1 MPIIDNNYKVTDD
14 TYAYAPSDSD
24 YNSHLSNKDLS
35 KLIDSLCEAR
45 SENSEAM
52 LMDQVKSNSSFL
64 DPLVQEERE
73 IEEDMMDIEEDM
85 LKSIFESGTE
95 LSIEERNE
103 LIANG
108 LYQKYQAMIAARN
121 NQEDDAMSDIEAELR
136 AGLESSNNLEG
147 GILDESAVTEPIFQP
162 SADTS
167 NEENVPVGTTE
178 DNDTTED
185 TTVVAEPVTEAT
197 EDKPMTIE
205 EINDVPATDLTVS
218 DDKIVEKLK
227 EQGIMYEDAM
237 TLIDVMNRYKNK
249 EKFKVFE
256 ALPESVKCAIMKEAK
271 ASGAD
276 KATIEF
282 FSKSFINNLVND
294 IYLDTEIQSFNQELS
309 KTLEP
314 MGNIVGTMMD
324 EYNDEVYENFTTKLL
339 EKAEEVKESDPERA
353 KQIIASSHNFEEAV
367 SLKRILDKVK
377 VNPAYI
383 NKNYKKARDDFGNIT
398 LEYNNTLYAKVHTK
412 TCRPKSITDCGA
424 GLQSMN
430 IKSDYIATI
439 LSMIAT
445 EVIDS
450 VWLETTEDLI
460 YAYYLTNAVFN
471 LKFTANSG
479 KSHEITASAVN
490 ELVKAIDDYMAP
502 LNERNAKR
510 IKRRSRKKR

>member
-14 TYAYAPSDSD
+14 TYAYAPSDLD
-24 YNSHLSNKDLS
+24 YNSRLSNKDLS

-73 IEEDMMDIEEDM
+73 IEEDMMDIEEDI

-136 AGLESSNNLEG
+136 AGLESSGNLEG
-147 GILDESAVTEPIFQP
+147 GIINENAVTEPIFQP

-167 NEENVPVGTTE
+167 NEETIPVGTAE

-197 EDKPMTIE
+197 EDRPMTIE

-218 DDKIVEKLK
+218 DDKIVDKLK

-237 TLIDVMNRYKNK
+237 QLIDVMNRYKNK

-271 ASGAD
+271 AAGAD

-339 EKAEEVKESDPERA
+339 EKAEEIKESDPERS

-377 VNPAYI
+377 ANPAYI
-383 NKNYKKARDDFGNIT
+383 NKHYKKARDDFGNIS
-398 LEYNNTLYAKVHTK
+398 LDYNNTIGKISVK
-412 TCRPKSITDCGA
+412 NCRPKSITDCGA
-424 GLQSMN
+424 GLQSME

-439 LSMIAT
+439 ISMIVT

-450 VWLETTEDLI
+450 IKLNTTEDHI
-460 YAYYLTNAVFN
+460 YAYYITNAIFN

>member
-45 SENSEAM
+45 SENSEAI
-52 LMDQVKSNSSFL
+52 LMDQVKNNSSFL
-64 DPLVQEERE
+64 DPLVQEERD
-73 IEEDMMDIEEDM
+73 IEEDMMDIEKDM
-85 LKSIFESGTE
+85 LKSIFESDTE

-136 AGLESSNNLEG
+136 ATLESSGNLEG
-147 GILDESAVTEPIFQP
+147 GIINENAVTEPIFQP

-167 NEENVPVGTTE
+167 NEENIPVGTTE
-178 DNDTTED
+178 NNDTSED
-185 TTVVAEPVTEAT
+185 TTVVAEPVTEAA
-197 EDKPMTIE
+197 EDRPMTIE

-218 DDKIVEKLK
+218 DDKIIDKLK

-237 TLIDVMNRYKNK
+237 QLIDVMNRYKNK
-249 EKFKVFE
+249 EKFKVFD
-256 ALPESVKCAIMKEAK
+256 AFPESIKNAILKEAD
-271 ASGAD
+271 AVGAD
-276 KATIEF
+276 KTTIEF
-282 FSKSFINNLVND
+282 FSKSYINNIVND
-294 IYLDTEIQSFNQELS
+294 IYLDTEIKSFNEELS

-339 EKAEEVKESDPERA
+339 EKAEEIKESDPERS
-353 KQIIASSHNFEEAV
+353 KQIITSSHNFEEAV

-377 VNPAYI
+377 ANPAYI
-383 NKNYKKARDDFGNIT
+383 NKHYKKARDDFGNIS
-398 LEYNNTLYAKVHTK
+398 LNYNNTIGKISIK
-412 TCRPKSITDCGA
+412 KCRPKTITDCGA
-424 GLQSMN
+424 GLQSME

-439 LSMIAT
+439 ISMIVT

-450 VWLETTEDLI
+450 IKLNTTEDHI

-471 LKFTANSG
+471 LKFSANSG

>member
-14 TYAYAPSDSD
+14 TYAYAPSDLD
-24 YNSHLSNKDLS
+24 YNSRLSNKDLS

-73 IEEDMMDIEEDM
+73 IEEDMMDIEEDI

-136 AGLESSNNLEG
+136 ASLESSGNLEG

-167 NEENVPVGTTE
+167 NEENIPVGTNE

-185 TTVVAEPVTEAT
+185 TTVVAEPVTEAA
-197 EDKPMTIE
+197 EDRPMTIE

-218 DDKIVEKLK
+218 DDKIVDKLK

-237 TLIDVMNRYKNK
+237 QLIDVMNRYKNK
-249 EKFKVFE
+249 EKFKVFD

-271 ASGAD
+271 AAGAD

-294 IYLDTEIQSFNQELS
+294 IYLDTEIQSFNEELS

-339 EKAEEVKESDPERA
+339 EKAEEIKESDPERS

-377 VNPAYI
+377 ANPAYI
-383 NKNYKKARDDFGNIT
+383 NKHYKKARDDFGNVS
-398 LEYNNTLYAKVHTK
+398 LDYNNTIGRISVKN
-412 TCRPKSITDCGA
+412 CRPKSITDCGA
-424 GLQSMN
+424 GLQSME

-439 LSMIAT
+439 ISMIVT

-450 VWLETTEDLI
+450 IKLNTTEDHI
-460 YAYYLTNAVFN
+460 YAYYITNAIFN